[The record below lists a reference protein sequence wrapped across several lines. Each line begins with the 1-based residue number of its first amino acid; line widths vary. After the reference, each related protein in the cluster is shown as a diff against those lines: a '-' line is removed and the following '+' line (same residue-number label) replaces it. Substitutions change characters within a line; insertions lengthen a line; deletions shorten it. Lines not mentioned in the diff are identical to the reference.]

1 MQSIYPVEDRLM
13 LFQYIEEQPI
23 VMNLYN
29 HTISYSTMGT
39 VVAGILAACCCPCR
53 GTGVRRQAAEATPV
67 FG

>member
-29 HTISYSTMGT
+29 HTISYATIGT
-39 VVAGILAACCCPCR
+39 VVAGILAA
-53 GTGVRRQAAEATPV
+53 
-67 FG
+67 FGSKIILQEMNYL